1 MRFGS
6 GRLLNQPEGT
16 KPTSALPN
24 VTRGVTRDRFFLK
37 LTIENWPQVFDLSGE
52 RAGIRTLDPVIKSH
66 VLYQLSYALT
76 WRIKY
81 LNSAGFTSLARLFVP
96 LLLD

>member
-1 MRFGS
+1 VFASHGFKA
-6 GRLLNQPEGT
+6 GKFPA
-16 KPTSALPN
+16 TSAANGPDP
-24 VTRGVTRDRFFLK
+24 T
-37 LTIENWPQVFDLSGE
+37 GE

-76 WRIKY
+76 WRFKY

>member
-1 MRFGS
+1 VFASHGFKA
-6 GRLLNQPEGT
+6 GKFPE
-16 KPTSALPN
+16 
-24 VTRGVTRDRFFLK
+24 
-37 LTIENWPQVFDLSGE
+37 TIAANGQEKGPYGNGE

-76 WRIKY
+76 WRFKY

-96 LLLD
+96 ILLD